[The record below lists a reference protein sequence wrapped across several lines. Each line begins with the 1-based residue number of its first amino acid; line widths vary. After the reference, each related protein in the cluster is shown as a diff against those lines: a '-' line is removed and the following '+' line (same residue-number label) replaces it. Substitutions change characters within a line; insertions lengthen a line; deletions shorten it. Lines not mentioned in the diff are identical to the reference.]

1 MTTETK
7 IIDSLQE
14 GLGCCGAKSF
24 EDWQTSDWFVRQDIG
39 NNKVRLESEIRKCA
53 EFFFVIDNKKS
64 VPATHFYKNYITP
77 TKFTKM
83 KGK

>member
-24 EDWQTSDWFVRQDIG
+24 EDWQTSDWFVRQDKG
-39 NNKVRLESEIRKCA
+39 NNKVRLESEIRKCT
-53 EFFFVIDNKKS
+53 EFFC
-64 VPATHFYKNYITP
+64 YQ
-77 TKFTKM
+77 
-83 KGK
+83 

>member
-24 EDWQTSDWFVRQDIG
+24 EDWQTSDWFVRQDKG
-39 NNKVRLESEIRKCA
+39 NNKVKIRIRNLQISR
-53 EFFFVIDNKKS
+53 FIVINHNKS
-64 VPATHFYKNYITP
+64 VSAAH
-77 TKFTKM
+77 
-83 KGK
+83 